1 MVDVLYACV
10 MRTTNGDVLTDI
22 VIRKNWLDVVDR
34 AKAEVSEDIYEVHMS
49 LIGEVDGEPTQAQ
62 RDEAIKWIARHIK

>member
-10 MRTTNGDVLTDI
+10 MRTTDGDVLTDI

-34 AKAEVSEDIYEVHMS
+34 AKEEVSKDIYEVHMC
-49 LIGEVDGEPTQAQ
+49 LIGEVDGEPTQSQ
-62 RDEAIKWIARHIK
+62 RDEAIKWIAKHIK